1 MEDMARRFS
10 LIKTQLTRFEDMA
23 EASRVQPIINIHYL
37 SHAHRKDVLTH
48 ERAREHTRRKGK
60 AGGENCER
68 LHQRGNEINTP
79 SLCFVMKCLCCSF
92 I

>member
-1 MEDMARRFS
+1 MEDMVRRFS

-37 SHAHRKDVLTH
+37 SHAHRKGVLTH
-48 ERAREHTRRKGK
+48 ARARTHTPHRKGR
-60 AGGENCER
+60 GEKCER

>member
-48 ERAREHTRRKGK
+48 ARTRRTGK
-60 AGGENCER
+60 AGER
-68 LHQRGNEINTP
+68 TVRDCIN
-79 SLCFVMKCLCCSF
+79 VEMK
-92 I
+92 